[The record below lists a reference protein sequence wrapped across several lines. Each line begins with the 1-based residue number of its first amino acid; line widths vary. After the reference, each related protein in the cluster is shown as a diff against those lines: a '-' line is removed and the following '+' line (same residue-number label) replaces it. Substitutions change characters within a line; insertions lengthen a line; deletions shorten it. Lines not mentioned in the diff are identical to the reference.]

1 MKPSQEY
8 LEPNDKTRHFGGLVV
23 HRQKSPPNL
32 AEWAVCA
39 NSYLQNA
46 WFYKLVLCN
55 FRTRSIAKNNISR
68 NFSWLLIFRSCSF
81 KNRRELLSVAQLCS
95 AKLLLVKLCFFVEF
109 FDNILESLARLIRT
123 CFINN
128 FEKIQNSTKNFRCV
142 ELDNF

>member
-81 KNRRELLSVAQLCS
+81 KNRRDIYIYIIVILLNVSLLQIRKTVADTRLAVLRCEYHFFPVQTTYITVLNSVYKQ
-95 AKLLLVKLCFFVEF
+95 VF
-109 FDNILESLARLIRT
+109 NARVT
-123 CFINN
+123 
-128 FEKIQNSTKNFRCV
+128 
-142 ELDNF
+142 

>member
-55 FRTRSIAKNNISR
+55 FRTHSIAKNNISR

-81 KNRRELLSVAQLCS
+81 KNRRVVMSSGSKSRVWVGFGYKK
-95 AKLLLVKLCFFVEF
+95 KLGFPMGFWVFCIFPLGFG
-109 FDNILESLARLIRT
+109 
-123 CFINN
+123 
-128 FEKIQNSTKNFRCV
+128 
-142 ELDNF
+142 

>member
-81 KNRRELLSVAQLCS
+81 KNRREDFTNQFHAIYITYYLRPTLKSLRY
-95 AKLLLVKLCFFVEF
+95 LV
-109 FDNILESLARLIRT
+109 IRARV
-123 CFINN
+123 FY
-128 FEKIQNSTKNFRCV
+128 E
-142 ELDNF
+142 